1 MPGQTLFDKIWDRH
15 VIADLGDGYALLHIS
30 RHLMH
35 DGGGRGLQAIKDA
48 GYRVR
53 NPDLTFATFDH
64 VISTEPGRTHE
75 TLKPYAQRLYHMRD
89 EAKRWGIKLFDL
101 GQPGQGIVHVMGPE
115 QGVTLPGTLLVCG
128 DSHTCTHGGM
138 GAIAFGVGATEVIH
152 VLATQSLVQPK
163 PKRMRVTFDG
173 KRAPGVTPKDMILHL
188 IGQIGAAGGTGYAV
202 EYAGSAIRDMEV
214 EGRLTACN
222 LSIELGAKIGMV
234 APDDVTF
241 KFLKDR
247 PYAPK
252 GALWDQAVADWR
264 TLASDAD
271 AVFDAEVRVDVNR
284 IVPQITWGTS
294 PEHVIP
300 VTDRIP
306 DPAATPDPDQQKA
319 WQAALDYM
327 GLTAGAPIQ
336 DTRVDWVFIGSCTN
350 SRMSDLRDAAQIA
363 KGRKVRVRIGRRG
376 RIGNPVGDGDDMFG
390 AGAPGDLRHDPVHVD
405 PHFGVEHRIGI
416 AGKRAPVG
424 DGLVPQRA
432 LGRVGPVLEE
442 LEGDIVGRHHAD
454 LGAELDREIAR
465 REPAFDLHVAD
476 RAAGIFDGVARA
488 ARRADL
494 ADECRIM
501 SLGVTPGARLPSKV
515 TRMRLGL
522 GCTSDCVASTAGSPR
537 WRRPRRRWRPCR
549 RGCRCG
555 CRRAPEGCP
564 AG

>member
-75 TLKPYAQRLYHMRD
+75 TLKPYAARLYHMRD

-101 GQPGQGIVHVMGPE
+101 GEPGQGIVHVMGPE

-202 EYAGSAIRDMEV
+202 EYAGGAIRDMEV
-214 EGRLTACN
+214 EGRLTVCN

-241 KFLKDR
+241 EFLAGR

-252 GALWDQAVADWR
+252 GAQWDQAVADWR

-271 AVFDAEVRVDVNR
+271 AVFDVEVKVDVNK

-306 DPAATPDPDQQKA
+306 DPAATSDPDKQKA

-327 GLTAGAPIQ
+327 GLKAGAPIQ
-336 DTRVDWVFIGSCTN
+336 ETRVDWVFIGSCTN
-350 SRMSDLRDAAQIA
+350 SRISDLRDAAQIA
-363 KGRKVRVRIGRRG
+363 KGRKVAGHVRAWVVPGSENIKRQAEAEGLDRVFLDAGFEWREPGCSMCLAVNGDTIAPGERSVSTSNRNFVGRQGPGGRTHLASPAMAAAAAIAG
-376 RIGNPVGDGDDMFG
+376 RIADV
-390 AGAPGDLRHDPVHVD
+390 
-405 PHFGVEHRIGI
+405 
-416 AGKRAPVG
+416 
-424 DGLVPQRA
+424 RA
-432 LGRVGPVLEE
+432 L
-442 LEGDIVGRHHAD
+442 
-454 LGAELDREIAR
+454 DRRSI
-465 REPAFDLHVAD
+465 
-476 RAAGIFDGVARA
+476 
-488 ARRADL
+488 
-494 ADECRIM
+494 
-501 SLGVTPGARLPSKV
+501 
-515 TRMRLGL
+515 
-522 GCTSDCVASTAGSPR
+522 
-537 WRRPRRRWRPCR
+537 
-549 RGCRCG
+549 
-555 CRRAPEGCP
+555 
-564 AG
+564 